1 MRATH
6 DTARSRNGRHLAGA
20 SIAESV
26 DDVRHRLAGDLARAD
41 RFTRRLGRERP
52 LLAAGL
58 ALTAGFVIGR
68 LVARH
73 G

>member
-1 MRATH
+1 MNGSHPGFAAPSS
-6 DTARSRNGRHLAGA
+6 DTRQLLVDNLAQADEFAR
-20 SIAESV
+20 
-26 DDVRHRLAGDLARAD
+26 RLARQ
-41 RFTRRLGRERP
+41 RP